1 MGEVWTSKKKD
12 SIDNE
17 KRDPFQ
23 FVSVWLWSSRCC
35 VHPYIFK
42 KAWNMVFFHFK
53 FLYANLR
60 SGKGGTFMV
69 GPGRPLASLRHWA
82 TALWLHG
89 FSVQRT
95 RNWKLK
101 CCYFAFVFTLYC
113 GPRAG
118 PKNNLWFSINRSVGF
133 LLALGG
139 SGCKSAVH
147 AISTL
152 LFNGALS
159 TCSHR
164 KGISTTKAY
173 KKHRSHFHKLKAMN
187 ISVDLSLVIR
197 HRWSSFLSAR
207 LTLNACG

>member
-1 MGEVWTSKKKD
+1 MVLVSKGQGTE
-12 SIDNE
+12 SL
-17 KRDPFQ
+17 
-23 FVSVWLWSSRCC
+23 SVVTLLLCLR
-35 VHPYIFK
+35 YI
-42 KAWNMVFFHFK
+42 AGHE
-53 FLYANLR
+53 
-60 SGKGGTFMV
+60 
-69 GPGRPLASLRHWA
+69 PG
-82 TALWLHG
+82 
-89 FSVQRT
+89 Q
-95 RNWKLK
+95 
-101 CCYFAFVFTLYC
+101 
-113 GPRAG
+113 
-118 PKNNLWFSINRSVGF
+118 KNNLWFSINRSVGF